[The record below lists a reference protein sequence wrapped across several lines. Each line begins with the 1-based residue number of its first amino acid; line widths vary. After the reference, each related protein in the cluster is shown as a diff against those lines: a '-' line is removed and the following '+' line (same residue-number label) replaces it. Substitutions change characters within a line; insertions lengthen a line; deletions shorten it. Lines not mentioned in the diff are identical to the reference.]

1 VADHCPGDGSHTQQ
15 LATCEDETRGSASAP
30 LVGASAASLLGVG
43 FALILAGRDSG
54 ARRVLLIGVA
64 GLRA

>member
-1 VADHCPGDGSHTQQ
+1 M
-15 LATCEDETRGSASAP
+15 CEDETRGSASAP
-30 LVGASAASLLGVG
+30 LVGASPASLLGVG